1 MQAKKRG
8 FWINSGYYPC
18 FLACILFNT
27 NAMVSWL
34 LVFIYEDVILT
45 LVVSHQVF
53 QVCDWSVVTF
63 LEFSL
68 VETVN
73 LLTNIN
79 RVWPTWLWRDQLL
92 SPVQVQSISDIQFV
106 RRFQVLS
113 WWETKLRQE
122 QWSSPAQLL
131 VSHWSSQPPHP
142 IPHLNQPQPNQ
153 VSIKSTGIS
162 FSLCRAQVHIRNN
175 FFWMIWR
182 IVPYTCSSY

>member
-8 FWINSGYYPC
+8 FWINCGYYPC
-18 FLACILFNT
+18 FLACILYNT

-79 RVWPTWLWRDQLL
+79 RV
-92 SPVQVQSISDIQFV
+92 
-106 RRFQVLS
+106 
-113 WWETKLRQE
+113 
-122 QWSSPAQLL
+122 
-131 VSHWSSQPPHP
+131 
-142 IPHLNQPQPNQ
+142 
-153 VSIKSTGIS
+153 
-162 FSLCRAQVHIRNN
+162 
-175 FFWMIWR
+175 
-182 IVPYTCSSY
+182 